1 MDLQSMSKTELEDYI
16 HTLQEELKKEENKIK
31 QHEEQIHAERC
42 ALIEKVKN
50 MEAEEEFITIKL
62 LKRLEEIKAEKADLM
77 NQVEQEE
84 EYLTNTLQKRL
95 QKVQQEKIELEN
107 KLETEEEFIVNH
119 LQKQLEELLSEK
131 NMLQQLGEEN
141 SASIENRKLRSELE
155 SFKQATNKK
164 IQILNTQNKKLQE
177 ELIDWQNKHRSED
190 ISPKF
195 ELERDSEDE
204 AASLPN
210 VNPPRESRPVSA
222 YRNDYIKKGWF
233 NVKQNDEQE
242 SPQYLVLTLKEI
254 VGFEREK
261 DRIPEGANITSI
273 QLDKVSNVVVKDGGI
288 SIQDKGGNYYHIQ
301 GPDSDLWSKLIISLL
316 PNPYSL

>member
-1 MDLQSMSKTELEDYI
+1 
-16 HTLQEELKKEENKIK
+16 
-31 QHEEQIHAERC
+31 
-42 ALIEKVKN
+42 

-62 LKRLEEIKAEKADLM
+62 LKRLEEIKSEKSQLM

-95 QKVQQEKIELEN
+95 EKVQQEKIALEN

-131 NMLQQLGEEN
+131 NMLQQLGEET
-141 SASIENRKLRSELE
+141 SATIENRKLRSELE

-164 IQILNTQNKKLQE
+164 IQILTTQNKKLHD
-177 ELIDWQNKHRSED
+177 ELNDWQNKLESNTN
-190 ISPKF
+190 PLKF

-204 AASLPN
+204 SPLTNNIIPH
-210 VNPPRESRPVSA
+210 PESRPLSS
-222 YRNDYIKKGWF
+222 YRNDYLKKGWF
-233 NVKQNDEQE
+233 QVKQNDEQE
-242 SPQYLVLTLKEI
+242 SPQYLVLTPKEI

-261 DRIPEGANITSI
+261 DRIPEGATITSI
-273 QLDKVSNVVVKDGGI
+273 RLDKVSNVVVKDGGI

-301 GPDSDLWSKLIISLL
+301 GPDTDLWSKLITSLL
-316 PNPYSL
+316 PNPYSI

>member
-1 MDLQSMSKTELEDYI
+1 MDFTSMSKTELEFSIQTFQDQLK
-16 HTLQEELKKEENKIK
+16 TEEDKIK
-31 QHEEQIHAERC
+31 LLEHQIHHERA
-42 ALIEKVKN
+42 ALIEKVKD

-62 LKRLEEIKAEKADLM
+62 LKRLEEIKSEKAHLM

-95 QKVQQEKIELEN
+95 QKVQQEKIALEN
-107 KLETEEEFIVNH
+107 KLEIEEEFIVNH

-131 NMLQQLGEEN
+131 NMLQQLGEES
-141 SASIENRKLRSELE
+141 SATLENRKLRSELE
-155 SFKQATNKK
+155 SFKQQTNKK
-164 IQILNTQNKKLQE
+164 IQILNAQNSKLKE
-177 ELIDWQNKHRSED
+177 ELIEWQSKCENSTT
-190 ISPKF
+190 KF

-204 AASLPN
+204 TLPEDD
-210 VNPPRESRPVSA
+210 NPPVESRPVSA

-233 NVKQNDEQE
+233 NVKQNDDDI
-242 SPQYLVLTLKEI
+242 SPQYLVLTQKEI

-261 DRIPEGANITSI
+261 DRSPEGATLTSI

-301 GPDSDLWSKLIISLL
+301 GTDTDLWSKLITSLL